1 MHAHMSTGSYMQKQV
16 CMHVYCRHV
25 KTREKEKMDSAGVQ
39 TTDKNTVSMQSTAQ
53 SNTFVQWSTLTG
65 SHLMPPVPEAV
76 THQPDVV
83 AGEVEVDE
91 CGVDGEHLG
100 QECGCGLRQ
109 LIASEVQRGEALVG
123 LQGVGNCLATLVL
136 DAVEVEVEGDKVG
149 VVCQGM
155 SQRLGTRRPHLVIG
169 EVEHSQ
175 ATVAQQLGRCSRAT
189 VSNEVV
195 GQVQLLKGRVVQQ
208 APD

>member
-1 MHAHMSTGSYMQKQV
+1 M
-16 CMHVYCRHV
+16 
-25 KTREKEKMDSAGVQ
+25 
-39 TTDKNTVSMQSTAQ
+39 
-53 SNTFVQWSTLTG
+53 
-65 SHLMPPVPEAV
+65 

-83 AGEVEVDE
+83 AGEVEADE
-91 CGVDGEHLG
+91 CGVDGQHLG
-100 QECGCGLRQ
+100 QECGCGLTE

-123 LQGVGNCLATLVL
+123 LQGMGNCLATLVL

-149 VVCQGM
+149 VVCQGV
-155 SQRLGTRRPHLVIG
+155 SQRLCTRCPHLVIG

-175 ATVAQQLGRCSRAT
+175 ATVAQQFGHCLRTT

-195 GQVQLLKGRVVQQ
+195 GQVQLLKGWVVQQ